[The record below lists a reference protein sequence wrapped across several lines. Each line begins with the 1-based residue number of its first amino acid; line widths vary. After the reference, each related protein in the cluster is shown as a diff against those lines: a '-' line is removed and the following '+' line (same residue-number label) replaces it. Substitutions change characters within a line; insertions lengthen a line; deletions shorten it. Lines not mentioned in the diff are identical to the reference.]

1 MAIWKKVKKLQV
13 GGHIGTRDEAK
24 FGWSEGRGR
33 SKVWLVLKRRTKQ
46 SLDGL
51 KAEDEAKFGWS

>member
-1 MAIWKKVKKLQV
+1 MKQSLDGLK
-13 GGHIGTRDEAK
+13 GEDEAK